1 VAIDGI
7 TVMSNNPVFGLNA
20 IGGPVSIAMK
30 DGLASIVETDTRFGY
45 YGRAMGS
52 LQVGE
57 KSGPFAAYLDDGYRD
72 QGRGQDQLSQRK
84 VVGLRG
90 LQLRRRN
97 VPVLADFEF
106 AQQFPRILK
115 GQYSSGNSCPPRQGL
130 FVDHCIGRNQ
140 FSEG

>member
-90 LQLRRRN
+90 FNYVDATFQ
-97 VPVLADFEF
+97 
-106 AQQFPRILK
+106 
-115 GQYSSGNSCPPRQGL
+115 SSLTMSSPNNFLGS
-130 FVDHCIGRNQ
+130 
-140 FSEG
+140 